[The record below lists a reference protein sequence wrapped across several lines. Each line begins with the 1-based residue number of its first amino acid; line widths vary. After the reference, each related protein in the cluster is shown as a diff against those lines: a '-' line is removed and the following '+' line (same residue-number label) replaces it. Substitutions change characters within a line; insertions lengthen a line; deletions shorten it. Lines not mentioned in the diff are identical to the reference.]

1 VSNLNSAQFDDA
13 FDIEAQAR
21 RRYHRKHEHGYVGN
35 GFWYMNYPYMYNGMG
50 TGGDATAQHERG
62 ETPEQET
69 AEQHVGEAMGSA
81 TNGVITTAMAGAT
94 SDGGGMGGTASSG
107 AGAAGGSPA

>member
-13 FDIEAQAR
+13 FNVEEQAR

-35 GFWYMNYPYMYNGMG
+35 GFYYMSYPFMYNGMG
-50 TGGDATAQHERG
+50 TGGDDTAKHERG

-81 TNGVITTAMAGAT
+81 TNGVITTAMSGAT
-94 SDGGGMGGTASSG
+94 SDGGGMGGTLSG
-107 AGAAGGSPA
+107 ASGTPA